1 MLRLRFS
8 FYNHANHNT
17 KLCCHDHS
25 IGKADNCKKHFQN
38 VNTRVSFENLQKQ
51 RNFDVRIH
59 EVGFL
64 LFISFLL
71 LLEAPS

>member
-1 MLRLRFS
+1 MTIQL
-8 FYNHANHNT
+8 AT
-17 KLCCHDHS
+17 QIIAKE
-25 IGKADNCKKHFQN
+25 HFQN

>member
-8 FYNHANHNT
+8 FHNHANHNT
-17 KLCCHDHS
+17 NICCHGHS
-25 IGKADNCKKHFQN
+25 IGKTDDCKEYFQN